1 MADRY
6 CLEVTLVANSWM
18 RIPGGQRVVLEVV
31 GAGLDVA
38 DDWIAERV
46 QPGDI
51 VITSDIPLASRCLKK
66 GARVIGST
74 GKMFTESNIG
84 DCVATRDLL
93 AELREAGEITGGPP
107 PLKKSDR
114 SRFLQR
120 LDEAVQA
127 IRREYP
133 DHII

>member
-1 MADRY
+1 VADRY